1 MLYVPTWTRVRRRTA
16 AAAAIVPE
24 SDAGRA
30 RAEVADQSSAA
41 ASPSPA
47 EQRPVT
53 AVRGREPVRMMSGC
67 GRADGDRLLAIIS
80 PRRRAGT
87 NNWIMYN
94 H

>member
-1 MLYVPTWTRVRRRTA
+1 MLYVPTWTRVRRRAA

-53 AVRGREPVRMMSGC
+53 AVRGREPVRMVSGC
-67 GRADGDRLLAIIS
+67 ARARDMWA
-80 PRRRAGT
+80 RRRRSLAGHHIT
-87 NNWIMYN
+87 TPAGWYQ
-94 H
+94 